1 MRIQNRKFKIQKGFV
16 ALYLTILVLALVFG
30 IVVSISLLTLNQQKI
45 LRNITR
51 STQSYYLAEAGIED
65 ALLRLKKEMNFSSPY
80 SFKLGNGTT
89 TVEISDIIGGSRTI
103 TSKGNISNTIKK
115 IQVVYAISKQKVS
128 FYYGAQVGAGGLIMG
143 NGSKVLGNVYS
154 NGSVIGGGMIQNSII
169 VAGNGNRIEGITVG
183 ENATVF
189 TCKNSIINGNLI
201 YVSGGSVQN
210 CQVKGSISI
219 RPNEIP
225 PRDLPISQSQI
236 DKWKGEAAN
245 GGVTTTDI
253 SISGTKILG
262 PIQIGTSSNP
272 KNLTVQ
278 NGATLIVKGT
288 IYVTGNITFSN
299 GSTIKLDSSYGSLS
313 GVIISDGVITVE
325 NNVIISGSGQPGS
338 YVLILSTKSDTT
350 NPVINIRNN
359 SAGSAIYYANSGLI
373 YLKNNMVAREV
384 TGYKIQI
391 ENNAEIQYESGLE
404 EANFSSGPGGSW
416 EIVSWREIE

>member
-1 MRIQNRKFKIQKGFV
+1 MRIQNKKFKIQKGFV

-65 ALLRLKKEMNFSSPY
+65 ALLRLKKKMNFSSPY

-154 NGSVIGGGMIQNSII
+154 NGSVIGAGTIQNSVI

-183 ENATVF
+183 KDATVF
-189 TCKNSIINGNLI
+189 TCKNSIINGNLT

-325 NNVIISGSGQPGS
+325 NNVTISGSGQPGS

-350 NPVINIRNN
+350 NPVIDIRNN

>member
-30 IVVSISLLTLNQQKI
+30 IVVSIYLLTLNQQKI

-65 ALLRLKKEMNFSSPY
+65 ALLRLKKKMNFSSPY

-103 TSKGNISNTIKK
+103 NSRGNISNTIKK

-143 NGSKVLGNVYS
+143 NGSRVLGNVYS
-154 NGSVIGGGMIQNSII
+154 NGSVTGAGTIQNSII

-183 ENATVF
+183 EDATVF

-210 CQVKGSISI
+210 CQVKGSTSI

-236 DKWKGEAAN
+236 DKWKEESAN

-313 GVIISDGVITVE
+313 GIIISDGVITVE
-325 NNVIISGSGQPGS
+325 NNVTISGSGQPGS

-350 NPVINIRNN
+350 NPVIDIRNN

>member
-1 MRIQNRKFKIQKGFV
+1 MRIQNKKFKIQKGFV

-65 ALLRLKKEMNFSSPY
+65 ALLRLKKKMNFSSPY

-103 TSKGNISNTIKK
+103 NSKGNVSNTIKK

-154 NGSVIGGGMIQNSII
+154 NGSVIGAGTIQNSVI

-210 CQVKGSISI
+210 CQVKGSTSI

-236 DKWKGEAAN
+236 DKWKEEAAN

-299 GSTIKLDSSYGSLS
+299 GSTIKLDSFYGSLS
-313 GVIISDGVITVE
+313 GVIIADGVITVE

>member
-1 MRIQNRKFKIQKGFV
+1 MRIQNKKFKIQKGFV

-65 ALLRLKKEMNFSSPY
+65 ALLRLKKKMNFSSPY

-154 NGSVIGGGMIQNSII
+154 NGSVIGAGTIQNSVI

-183 ENATVF
+183 EDATVF
-189 TCKNSIINGNLI
+189 TCKNSIINGNLT

-210 CQVKGSISI
+210 CQVKGSTSI

-236 DKWKGEAAN
+236 DKWKEEAAN

-325 NNVIISGSGQPGS
+325 NNVTISGSGQPGS

-350 NPVINIRNN
+350 NPVIDIRNN

>member
-1 MRIQNRKFKIQKGFV
+1 
-16 ALYLTILVLALVFG
+16 
-30 IVVSISLLTLNQQKI
+30 
-45 LRNITR
+45 
-51 STQSYYLAEAGIED
+51 
-65 ALLRLKKEMNFSSPY
+65 
-80 SFKLGNGTT
+80 
-89 TVEISDIIGGSRTI
+89 
-103 TSKGNISNTIKK
+103 
-115 IQVVYAISKQKVS
+115 
-128 FYYGAQVGAGGLIMG
+128 
-143 NGSKVLGNVYS
+143 LGNVYS
-154 NGSVIGGGMIQNSII
+154 NGSVIGGGTIQNSII

-189 TCKNSIINGNLI
+189 TCKNSIINGNLT

-210 CQVKGSISI
+210 CQVKGSTSI

-236 DKWKGEAAN
+236 DKWKEEAAN

-313 GVIISDGVITVE
+313 GVIIADGIITVE

-350 NPVINIRNN
+350 NPVIDIRNN

>member
-16 ALYLTILVLALVFG
+16 ALYLTILILTLVFG
-30 IVVSISLLTLNQQKI
+30 IIISISFLTLNQQKI
-45 LRNITR
+45 LKNITR

-65 ALLRLKKEMNFSSPY
+65 ALLRLKKKMNFSSPY

-103 TSKGNISNTIKK
+103 NSKGNVSNTIKK

-154 NGSVIGGGMIQNSII
+154 NGNVIGAGTIQNSII

-183 ENATVF
+183 EDATVF
-189 TCKNSIINGNLI
+189 TCKNSTINGNLT

-210 CQVKGSISI
+210 CQVKGSTSI

-313 GVIISDGVITVE
+313 GVIIADGVITVE

-416 EIVSWREIE
+416 KIVSWREGE

>member
-65 ALLRLKKEMNFSSPY
+65 ALLRLKKKMNFSSPY

-154 NGSVIGGGMIQNSII
+154 NGSVIGAGTIQNSVI

-183 ENATVF
+183 EDATVF
-189 TCKNSIINGNLI
+189 TCKNSIINGNLT

-210 CQVKGSISI
+210 CQVKGSTSI

-313 GVIISDGVITVE
+313 GVIIADGVITVE

-416 EIVSWREIE
+416 KIVSWREGE

>member
-65 ALLRLKKEMNFSSPY
+65 ALLRLKKKMNFSSPY

-154 NGSVIGGGMIQNSII
+154 NGSVIGAGTIQNSVI

-183 ENATVF
+183 EDATVF
-189 TCKNSIINGNLI
+189 TCKNSIINGNLT

-210 CQVKGSISI
+210 CQVKGSTSI

-262 PIQIGTSSNP
+262 PIQIGTSRNP

-299 GSTIKLDSSYGSLS
+299 GSTIKLDSSYSSLS
-313 GVIISDGVITVE
+313 GVIIADEVITVE

-350 NPVINIRNN
+350 NPVIDIRNN

>member
-1 MRIQNRKFKIQKGFV
+1 MRIQNKKFKIQKGFV

-65 ALLRLKKEMNFSSPY
+65 ALLRLKKKMNFSSPY

-115 IQVVYAISKQKVS
+115 IQVVYAISTQEVS

-154 NGSVIGGGMIQNSII
+154 NGSVIGAGTIQNSVI

-183 ENATVF
+183 EDATVF
-189 TCKNSIINGNLI
+189 TCKNSIINGNLT

-210 CQVKGSISI
+210 CQVKGSTSI

-278 NGATLIVKGT
+278 NGATLIMKGT

-313 GVIISDGVITVE
+313 GVIIADGVITVE
-325 NNVIISGSGQPGS
+325 NNVTISGSGQPGS
-338 YVLILSTKSDTT
+338 YVLILSTKSNTT
-350 NPVINIRNN
+350 NPVIDIRNN

-416 EIVSWREIE
+416 EIVSWREIK

>member
-30 IVVSISLLTLNQQKI
+30 IVVSIYLLTLNQQKI

-65 ALLRLKKEMNFSSPY
+65 ALLRLKKKMNFSSPY

-154 NGSVIGGGMIQNSII
+154 NGSVIGAGTIQNSVI

-183 ENATVF
+183 EDATVF
-189 TCKNSIINGNLI
+189 TCKNSIINGNLT

-236 DKWKGEAAN
+236 DKWKEESAN

-313 GVIISDGVITVE
+313 GVIIADGVITVE

-350 NPVINIRNN
+350 NPVIDIRNN

>member
-1 MRIQNRKFKIQKGFV
+1 
-16 ALYLTILVLALVFG
+16 
-30 IVVSISLLTLNQQKI
+30 
-45 LRNITR
+45 
-51 STQSYYLAEAGIED
+51 
-65 ALLRLKKEMNFSSPY
+65 MNFSSPY

-183 ENATVF
+183 EDATVF
-189 TCKNSIINGNLI
+189 TCKNSIINGNLT

>member
-30 IVVSISLLTLNQQKI
+30 IVVSTSLLTLNQQKI

-65 ALLRLKKEMNFSSPY
+65 ALLRLKKKMNFSSPY

-89 TVEISDIIGGSRTI
+89 TVEIPDIIGGSRTI

-183 ENATVF
+183 EDATVF
-189 TCKNSIINGNLI
+189 TCKNSIINGNLT

-338 YVLILSTKSDTT
+338 YVLILSTKSDTI
-350 NPVINIRNN
+350 NPVIDIRNN

>member
-1 MRIQNRKFKIQKGFV
+1 MRIQNKKFKIQKGFV

-65 ALLRLKKEMNFSSPY
+65 ALLRLKKKMNFSSPY

-154 NGSVIGGGMIQNSII
+154 NGSVTGAGTIQNSII

-183 ENATVF
+183 EDATVF
-189 TCKNSIINGNLI
+189 TCKNSIINGNLT

-278 NGATLIVKGT
+278 NGATLMVKGT

-313 GVIISDGVITVE
+313 GVIIADGVITVE

-350 NPVINIRNN
+350 NPVIDIRNN